1 MQAEALQRAG
11 RDAAVGAGAAQWF
24 TPSPRPVHPCSV
36 VHPLPSLML
45 LSEQL
50 QQLSDALSRPI
61 RRLSTAAKVA
71 MQVTPPWRWRHG
83 WEATTGSSGCICPG

>member
-1 MQAEALQRAG
+1 
-11 RDAAVGAGAAQWF
+11 
-24 TPSPRPVHPCSV
+24 
-36 VHPLPSLML
+36 ML